1 MNMFYLQSVKRTF
14 IVIFQ
19 EDHLPQF
26 KYGNYFKAS
35 LARKT
40 NRTVIQLTK
49 EVTWTFTEQTSE
61 QVTDG
66 KRGIEIAWYNWFRW
80 TH

>member
-1 MNMFYLQSVKRTF
+1 MFYLQSVKRTF

-49 EVTWTFTEQTSE
+49 EVT
-61 QVTDG
+61 
-66 KRGIEIAWYNWFRW
+66 
-80 TH
+80 